1 MFNKLSS
8 GERATRFWRI
18 DSSEEMNDGPVALV
32 RELGTL
38 AWLHKK
44 MLLACL
50 LTGFLAAGLYAYSL
64 PKTYVSTA
72 TLLLEPR
79 QSAIPGQD
87 PGPQQNLDLNRADS
101 ELQIISS
108 ERLLSA
114 VFESL
119 DLQVS
124 PELGPQ
130 PPSLI
135 SDLIHRIKD
144 AVGSTQALPREEFSQ
159 AAAYSKENARR
170 AAFSNFSK
178 HLSVRRV
185 GQSYVIEIQYSSI
198 DPAIPA
204 RVANAALSGYIM
216 QAVSFKA
223 EAVRARSEALQGRL
237 DALAAQVVAASDAMK
252 LGELPAIPTPD
263 ADARIIGAALPPLA
277 PSGPRAMLITVLGG
291 IVGLLAGACL
301 VGLNFARDRKV
312 VSADELTRETGVP
325 CLGVIPGLKAGHPRI
340 IADQHP
346 NYATSIRDL
355 RTSVEIA
362 CASSRAER
370 GIIIALVGWNE
381 GQVVSTISMA
391 LSRLIKGGSRHVT
404 LFESAQ
410 WAESSDGE
418 EGALPSH
425 SLVDAALSD
434 LQPGLFS
441 FHTVQGVSVLPIR
454 STNAGSNL
462 LADFRHPR
470 VSRMLNAARERG
482 DVLLDLPAMETSK
495 DALALA
501 THADA
506 VLFVAAL
513 GQISVGQVTSAMQ
526 ELRRARVKVI
536 GTVITGAPS

>member
-1 MFNKLSS
+1 MMFNKLSS
-8 GERATRFWRI
+8 SERTTRFWRF
-18 DSSEEMNDGPVALV
+18 DGSEEMNDGPVALV
-32 RELGTL
+32 RELGAL

-50 LTGFLAAGLYAYSL
+50 LVGFLAAGFYAYSL
-64 PKTYVSTA
+64 PKTYVSMA

-79 QSAIPGQD
+79 QSAVPGQD
-87 PGPQQNLDLNRADS
+87 TGPQQNLDLNRADS

-119 DLQVS
+119 DLQSS

-130 PPSLI
+130 PPSTI
-135 SDLIHRIKD
+135 SDLIRGITS
-144 AVGSTQALPREEFSQ
+144 AVGLTHAAPREDQ
-159 AAAYSKENARR
+159 LAGGNSKENARR

-185 GQSYVIEIQYSSI
+185 GQSFVIEIQYSSI

-204 RVANAALSGYIM
+204 RVANAAVSGYIM

-291 IVGLLAGACL
+291 IVGFLAGACL

-312 VSADELTRETGVP
+312 VSVDELTRQSGVP
-325 CLGVIPGLKAGHPRI
+325 CLGIIPGLKDGHPTPM
-340 IADQHP
+340 ADQHLD
-346 NYATSIRDL
+346 YATSIRDL

-362 CASSRAER
+362 CAGSRAER
-370 GIIIALVGWNE
+370 GIVIALVGWNE

-391 LSRLIKGGSRHVT
+391 LSRLIRGGSRNVT
-404 LFESAQ
+404 LFQSAR

-441 FHTVQGVSVLPIR
+441 FHTVEGISVLPIR
-454 STNAGSNL
+454 SANAGANL

-470 VSRMLNAARERG
+470 VSRLLNAARERG
-482 DVLLDLPAMETSK
+482 DVLLDLPAMQASK

-513 GQISVGQVTSAMQ
+513 GEISVAQVTSAMQ
-526 ELRRARVKVI
+526 QMRRARVKVI
-536 GTVITGAPS
+536 GTVVTGAGS